1 MSSRALEC
9 FLAKLYTDPIALERF
24 FADTDGEARRAGLSE
39 EEIAA
44 LDRIDRAGLRMASV
58 SFARKRERHAPSRPR
73 FGELMRHWF
82 KPSG

>member
-24 FADTDGEARRAGLSE
+24 FADMDGEARRAGLSE

-44 LDRIDRAGLRMASV
+44 VGHIDRAGLRMASA
-58 SFARKRERHAPSRPR
+58 SFARKRERYAPSRLHL
-73 FGELMRHWF
+73 GELLMRRWF
-82 KPSG
+82 K